1 MKSPKAGG
9 PTQNLFSNNTG
20 GMKKHPSTT
29 KNGQSPRVDYRPAT
43 ASKPQ
48 MREFNVESSP
58 RREAS
63 TLT

>member
-1 MKSPKAGG
+1 
-9 PTQNLFSNNTG
+9 
-20 GMKKHPSTT
+20 MKKHPSTT